1 MRPFCFVV
9 FQFFL
14 LGVCLPVESYSQ
26 DFQQWVDYDI
36 KVELLPEERT
46 LEGSLSIDYNN
57 QSSDTLT
64 YIWFHLWPN
73 AYRDQE
79 SELAKQ
85 LLEIRAFSFYR
96 SKPEEKGFIDSL
108 DFCSEQQKLKI
119 EEHPK
124 YQDVIKVILNEPI
137 LPGSNIRI
145 QTPFRVKIPS
155 AKFSRMGFMDNDFL
169 ISQWFPKAAVYD
181 KEGWHPMPYLNR
193 GEFYSNFGN
202 YKVEIKLPS
211 QYIVGATGVLTAPAE
226 EIKWLDE
233 RAGGRMLENPNQ
245 SEGKKTL
252 VFQADSVID
261 FAWFASPDFLVSRK
275 ETVLKPSGYSIIINT
290 YYNKKF
296 EDEWQRAGG
305 YLERSVQFLSQE
317 VGEYPYPQI
326 SAVAGILGTG
336 GGMEYPMITVV
347 SGGMKGIDLERVVM
361 HEAFHNWFYGLLA
374 TNERRYPWMDEGMV
388 TFFENA
394 YMDRYY
400 PNMNYFGDPGPSSL
414 FKRIGIDNLDNH
426 AFDELAYLAVARLGT
441 DQAVGSPSTHFT
453 HLNYGISSYY
463 KSAFNLLYLQ
473 SYLGKESF
481 SKGMKLYFQEWK
493 YKHPYPGDFQK
504 VMERV
509 SGKDLSWFFG
519 DFLNTSKKLDFSIS
533 GIKLKQDGSY
543 EMFVRNKSSINAPYS
558 VSGLQKGQIIK
569 TQWYES
575 NGGRNKITFPSGNYD
590 KIVIDAEKTIPDLY
604 RTNNEIKTKGI
615 FKKRKAFELN
625 FLFKLENPSKRQLFW
640 APVMGYNKGNGYMLG
655 MLLSNQVFP
664 PKRFEAYIMPF
675 FAFRNASVAGNA
687 NFYYN
692 FYPALGFIKNIRLGV
707 RTSRFALNTSPEIYN
722 YHRVQPVLE
731 LRFRPSEGSKFTSQ
745 MISLSQ
751 TYINYPQDS
760 YGDQGLLH
768 ETVDYSLFRASYQ
781 FYNTFPFFPNHAEIK
796 IEGNQDIG
804 KGSIEAGCFIPMS
817 NRLNK
822 GLSIRFFAG
831 TFFYNKYDGL
841 ADFRFRLSDQGG
853 SHDYTFDD
861 TFLNRNGEIGTF
873 SGNQLSIADG
883 GFSFPTPVGQT
894 SKYLVSLNLKYS
906 IPFQFPL
913 SVFFDIGTYSGASDA
928 FPGSVAIPYVA
939 GLKLVL
945 IKDAI
950 EINFPVFWSDDIKS
964 AAKLAGLKYGQCITW
979 TFNIKQFDPVYL
991 LRNYRYYK

>member
-1 MRPFCFVV
+1 MRPFCFIG
-9 FQFFL
+9 FQLFIL
-14 LGVCLPVESYSQ
+14 LSCLPTYSYSQ
-26 DFQQWVDYDI
+26 DFQQWVNYDI
-36 KVELLPEERT
+36 QVELLPEENV
-46 LEGSLSIDYNN
+46 LEGSLSIDYYN
-57 QSSDTLT
+57 QSPDTLVF
-64 YIWFHLWPN
+64 IWFHLWAN

-85 LLEIRAFSFYR
+85 LLETRDFSFYL

-108 DFCSEQQKLKI
+108 DFSSGQVKLNI
-119 EEHPK
+119 EAHPK
-124 YQDVIKVILNEPI
+124 YQDVIKVVLNEPL

-145 QTPFRVKIPS
+145 STPFREKIPS
-155 AKFSRMGFMDNDFL
+155 AEFSRMGFSDNDYM

-181 KEGWHPMPYLNR
+181 QEGWHPMPYLNA

-202 YKVEIKLPS
+202 YKVEITLPS
-211 QYIVGATGVLTAPAE
+211 QYIVGATGVLISPGE
-226 EIKWLDE
+226 EIRWLDE
-233 RAGGRMLENPNQ
+233 RAGGRLLENPNQ

-252 VFQADSVID
+252 VFLADSVID
-261 FAWFASPDFLVSRK
+261 FAWFASPDFLVSKK
-275 ETVLKPSGYSIIINT
+275 ETVLNPSGRRIILNA
-290 YYNKKF
+290 YYNEKF
-296 EDEWQRAGG
+296 EEEWRKAVD
-305 YLERSVQFLSQE
+305 YLEKSVQYLSQE

-326 SAVAGILGTG
+326 SAVAGVTGTG

-394 YMDRYY
+394 YIERYY
-400 PNMNYFGDPGPSSL
+400 PNMNYFGNIGSFSL
-414 FKRIGIDNLDNH
+414 LRKTGIDKVDSYT
-426 AFDELAYLAVARLGT
+426 FDELAYLAVARLGT
-441 DQAVGSPSTHFT
+441 DQAVGSHSAHFT
-453 HLNYGISSYY
+453 HINYGIGSYY

-473 SYLGKESF
+473 SYLGKEIF

-493 YKHPYPGDFQK
+493 YKHPYPTDFQK

-519 DFLNTSKKLDFSIS
+519 DFLNTQKKLDFSIS
-533 GIKLKQDGSY
+533 KIQSKQDGTY
-543 EMFVRNKSSINAPYS
+543 QLVVRNKSSINAPFS
-558 VSGLQKGQIIK
+558 VSGLQYGQIIK

-615 FKKRKAFELN
+615 FKKRKAFEINL
-625 FLFKLENPSKRQLFW
+625 LFKLENPSKRQLFW
-640 APVMGYNKGNGYMLG
+640 APVIGYNKGNGYMLG
-655 MLLSNQVFP
+655 ILLSNQVFP

-692 FYPALGFIKNIRLGV
+692 FYPAMGLIKNIRLGI

-722 YHRVQPVLE
+722 YHRVQPVVE
-731 LRFRPSEGSKFTSQ
+731 LRFRPSVGSKFTSQ
-745 MISLSQ
+745 MITLSQ
-751 TYINYPQDS
+751 TYINYSQDT
-760 YGDQGLLH
+760 YGEQGFSH
-768 ETVDYSLFRASYQ
+768 KTVDYSLLRASYQ
-781 FYNTFPFFPNHAEIK
+781 YKNTFPLFPNHAEIK
-796 IEGNQDIG
+796 IEGNQDIV
-804 KGSIEAGCFIPMS
+804 KGSIETGCFIPMS
-817 NRLNK
+817 NKMKK
-822 GLSIRFFAG
+822 GLSIRFFVG
-831 TFFYNKYDGL
+831 SFFYSNYQGL
-841 ADFRFRLSDQGG
+841 ADFRFRLSGLRG
-853 SHDYTFDD
+853 KHDYNFEE
-861 TFLNRNGEIGTF
+861 TFLDRNGAIGTF

-906 IPFQFPL
+906 IPFKFPL
-913 SVFFDIGTYSGASDA
+913 AVFFDVGTYGGASEA
-928 FPGSVAIPYVA
+928 YTGSVAIPYVA

-945 IKDAI
+945 VKDAI
-950 EINFPVFWSDDIKS
+950 EVNFPVFWSDDIRS

-979 TFNIKQFDPVYL
+979 TFNVKHFDQVYL
-991 LRNYRYYK
+991 LRNYLLYR